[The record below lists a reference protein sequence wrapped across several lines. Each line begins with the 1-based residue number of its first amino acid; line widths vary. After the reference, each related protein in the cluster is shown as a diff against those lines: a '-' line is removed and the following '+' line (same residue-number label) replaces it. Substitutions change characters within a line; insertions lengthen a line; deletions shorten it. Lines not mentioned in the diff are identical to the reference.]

1 VEPEAEEP
9 PAEEESGDE
18 LSLDDVLAEA
28 ESLSLDES
36 EEAVEEAAAEP
47 EIKYTLSE
55 DAEMPGDELLQEPEA
70 APEPEPTAEAN
81 DDPNHVMTA
90 DEIDALFAAAEDVAT
105 DSTPEPAADTSESG
119 EDVSADD
126 ALEEAL
132 GLLGDDAEAS
142 DQDVTELIDELGDDA
157 DLSEMGDL
165 LKKDDNLD
173 LVDDDL
179 MSMLTGEGEEDGGE
193 GDGTPEE
200 DEESGKGRKKRRK
213 KRKKK
218 DEEPETDEEGNPIK
232 KKGLL
237 GKLQEFLF
245 AGDDE
250 EETDLEKEGAAS
262 NVANPSE
269 QTLENAA
276 LLGEDIQADSGKK
289 KKKKEKKKKEKPKK
303 EKKPKEKKPKKPK
316 KEKPVEDTVPEKKL
330 PKKKVAAVAI
340 FFTSFLAAVTFCT
353 FAFANVG
360 YESAAKANFEKGD
373 YEGAYDS
380 LVGLTHLSE
389 ESRDIYN
396 RSFVLMR
403 LQRKIDAYNE
413 YQQREQS
420 LEAIDSLMQGVVI
433 HDALTEYAESLG
445 VGPDFEALYQEIL
458 GYLSGVY
465 GVSQDLATD
474 ISRMGDDLE
483 YTMLLLDIV
492 DPTWRDEIEPT
503 VELTE
508 GGAAM
513 PEYTG
518 EPPQPEESESTPE
531 DGSNDGGN
539 EDIQEEPQEEDV
551 YEDTEAPDDNGGEP
565 SQDDGG
571 SSEGGFTLT
580 PDAGTD
586 ITNSDGTHIEI
597 SNPES
602 NTGNNDYNPA
612 PSGGSDPG
620 DQNTASDGTTLYS
633 FNVKRG
639 ADGTYHQT
647 N

>member
-1 VEPEAEEP
+1 
-9 PAEEESGDE
+9 
-18 LSLDDVLAEA
+18 
-28 ESLSLDES
+28 
-36 EEAVEEAAAEP
+36 
-47 EIKYTLSE
+47 
-55 DAEMPGDELLQEPEA
+55 M
-70 APEPEPTAEAN
+70 
-81 DDPNHVMTA
+81 
-90 DEIDALFAAAEDVAT
+90 
-105 DSTPEPAADTSESG
+105 
-119 EDVSADD
+119 
-126 ALEEAL
+126 
-132 GLLGDDAEAS
+132 

-165 LKKDDNLD
+165 LRKDDKLD
-173 LVDDDL
+173 LVEDDL
-179 MSMLTGEGEEDGGE
+179 MSMLE
-193 GDGTPEE
+193 GDGDGQGRENGEGSSEE
-200 DEESGKGRKKRRK
+200 DEESGEGGKKSRR

-218 DEEPETDEEGNPIK
+218 NKEPEVDEEGNPIK

-237 GKLQEFLF
+237 QWIQDFLF

-250 EETDLEKEGAAS
+250 EDADLEKEGAAS

-276 LLGEDIQADSGKK
+276 LLGEDIQAGGKK

-380 LVGLTHLSE
+380 LVGLTHLSD

-396 RSFVLMR
+396 KSFVLMR

-413 YQQREQS
+413 YQQRGED
-420 LEAIDSLMQGVVI
+420 LEAIDSLIQGVVI
-433 HDALTEYAESLG
+433 HDSLTEYAESLG

-465 GVSQDLATD
+465 GVDETLATD

-492 DPTWRDEIEPT
+492 DPSWRDEIQPT

-518 EPPQPEESESTPE
+518 EPPAAEEPEPEE
-531 DGSNDGGN
+531 
-539 EDIQEEPQEEDV
+539 EPAQ
-551 YEDTEAPDDNGGEP
+551 EAPAEETAEAAPEEAADNGGE
-565 SQDDGG
+565 GG
-571 SSEGGFTLT
+571 ENPENNEGGETQSEGGSVEGSFTLT
-580 PDAGTD
+580 PDSGTD

-597 SNPES
+597 SNPET
-602 NTGNNDYNPA
+602 NTGDSGNNQA
-612 PSGGSDPG
+612 PSGGSSDPG

-633 FNVKRG
+633 FNVKRA